1 MAKSF
6 QELGVK
12 NGFADSLPRD
22 FYTFLPMQ
30 GLRDPQLIHV
40 NQHVAAALGIETELA
55 LSPEFLAVMAGQQDL
70 PGGKTLAAVYSGH
83 QFGVW
88 AGQLGDGRAHL
99 LGDIQADNTE
109 CSTRWEIQLK
119 GAGLTPYSR
128 MGDGRAVLRSSLREY
143 LCSAAMQGL
152 GIPTTL
158 ALSIV
163 ASEDRVRR
171 ETMETAAIISRV
183 APSFVRFGSF
193 QHWQAQNRPDL
204 MQTLLHYV
212 VDNFY
217 PEITQSLAATD
228 AASQHSDASSA
239 NTASG
244 ASSQTN
250 VVPEQ
255 SALLDDKAVA
265 FLQEIV
271 RRTAS
276 LIADW
281 QTVGFVHGVMNTDN
295 MSILGLTLDYG
306 PFAFI
311 DRFKMDYVANHS
323 DGEGRYAW
331 HRQPS
336 IGLWNLYQLANA
348 LALIVQ
354 NKDRLK
360 AALDT
365 YEHEFS
371 LAFKA
376 KMQAKLGFAQWGAR
390 ESELLDLWWELL
402 QRQHADFTLAFRHL
416 SKAWRE
422 PADFIA
428 LFHRPE
434 RAQEW
439 LDEYHQYVQSAEQL
453 SRLSNEVREKSMNQ
467 VNPLYILRTW
477 IAQEAIEQV
486 QAGNLSYLDRLMQV
500 LDNPYVEQQD
510 ADAWAGLPP
519 SWSEDLHLSCSS

>member
-55 LSPEFLAVMAGQQDL
+55 LSPEFLAVMAGQQEL

-217 PEITQSLAATD
+217 PEITQSLGATD

-244 ASSQTN
+244 ASSQSN

-371 LAFKA
+371 LAFKT
-376 KMQAKLGFAQWGAR
+376 KMQAKLGFAQWSAR

-477 IAQEAIEQV
+477 RAQEAIEQV